1 MGKDD
6 LLELATVNDCG
17 RCLGGNALHPC
28 ATLARLDGNA
38 PQAPC
43 VRFGCYAV
51 LFIEEEGQPC
61 CGCRS
66 DDFACAAMSFRAPGG
81 DFRQGRAPALGGK
94 GWLLAFHPALLP
106 AAPPAFFGY
115 RPEEALHLSRREAA
129 SVEGC
134 LARIGDE
141 LRRPADTHTAALLS
155 AHIVLL
161 LRYCGRY
168 YERQFITRE
177 NCNKAL
183 MRRFARLLDER
194 IAQGALAKG
203 AALRPG
209 TFADALGL
217 SPAYFADLLRFETGK
232 SFAEYLRLR
241 QFGVARRLLAGGV
254 ATPAAV
260 ARLLGF
266 PSTESFAGL
275 FRKLT
280 GVDPADYRYA
290 RN

>member
-106 AAPPAFFGY
+106 AAPPAFFPGGE
-115 RPEEALHLSRREAA
+115 RPSAPRRPF
-129 SVEGC
+129 
-134 LARIGDE
+134 LARRAPA
-141 LRRPADTHTAALLS
+141 RRS
-155 AHIVLL
+155 
-161 LRYCGRY
+161 
-168 YERQFITRE
+168 
-177 NCNKAL
+177 
-183 MRRFARLLDER
+183 
-194 IAQGALAKG
+194 
-203 AALRPG
+203 
-209 TFADALGL
+209 L
-217 SPAYFADLLRFETGK
+217 SPFGCKTGPQ
-232 SFAEYLRLR
+232 RL
-241 QFGVARRLLAGGV
+241 
-254 ATPAAV
+254 
-260 ARLLGF
+260 
-266 PSTESFAGL
+266 
-275 FRKLT
+275 
-280 GVDPADYRYA
+280 
-290 RN
+290 